1 MQVTEMNVLAIGSHP
16 DDIEIGC
23 FATLARHHL
32 DGDTIFG
39 VIVTKG
45 ENGGEVEIRRNEA
58 LEAAKIINMK
68 LIFGD
73 FPDGD
78 VRENS
83 KLVTFLDNIVKE
95 NKINVIYTHSMN
107 DRHQDHRAV
116 SRASMSVSR
125 NVQEVY
131 CYEAVSLIS
140 SFTPQIFVDVTE
152 TFGYKISALRKFESQ
167 IERTFVEGLEGIARY
182 RASQTRLAGRLC
194 EAFEAYKIL
203 KNDRSPQRLEILDLR
218 NQVERF
224 KDILLS
230 VENNQNGETFKINPA
245 VTNIDEKLKDLIA
258 SNSFIQKIDNEVLPW
273 VKQSDTLENKAVDLE
288 EITEIKHAIKSYREE
303 MQKLRQEISGF
314 KEALMLKKEIALY
327 KEALEHATS
336 KK

>member
-1 MQVTEMNVLAIGSHP
+1 M
-16 DDIEIGC
+16 
-23 FATLARHHL
+23 FR
-32 DGDTIFG
+32 
-39 VIVTKG
+39 
-45 ENGGEVEIRRNEA
+45 
-58 LEAAKIINMK
+58 KI
-68 LIFGD
+68 
-73 FPDGD
+73 
-78 VRENS
+78 
-83 KLVTFLDNIVKE
+83 
-95 NKINVIYTHSMN
+95 H
-107 DRHQDHRAV
+107 
-116 SRASMSVSR
+116 
-125 NVQEVY
+125 

-152 TFGYKISALRKFESQ
+152 TFGYKISALRNFESQ

-230 VENNQNGETFKINPA
+230 VENNQNGETFKINPD

-258 SNSFIQKIDNEVLPW
+258 SNSFIQKIDNDVLPW
-273 VKQSDTLENKAVDLE
+273 VDHSNIPESNEINKKEINLE
-288 EITEIKHAIKSYREE
+288 EITEIKKAIKAYREE

-314 KEALMLKKEIALY
+314 KEALMLKKEISLY

>member
-1 MQVTEMNVLAIGSHP
+1 MNVLAIGSHP

-23 FATLARHHL
+23 FATLARHSI
-32 DGDTIFG
+32 DGDAIFG

-58 LEAAKIINMK
+58 IEAAKVINMK

-203 KNDRSPQRLEILDLR
+203 KNDWSPQRLEILDLR
-218 NQVERF
+218 NQVERY

-230 VENNQNGETFKINPA
+230 VENNQNGNSFKINPD
-245 VTNIDEKLKDLIA
+245 VKSIDEKLKNLIA
-258 SNSFIQKIDNEVLPW
+258 SNSFIQKIDNDVLPL
-273 VKQSDTLENKAVDLE
+273 VEHSDIPNSEINKKEISLE
-288 EITEIKHAIKSYREE
+288 EITEIKQAIQAYREE

-314 KEALMLKKEIALY
+314 KEALMLKKEIGLY
-327 KEALEHATS
+327 KEALEHATN